1 MPIVTEEP
9 QEYKDEELLTRS
21 LGNPA
26 YFKLIVEK
34 YQAPCLRT
42 AFRVVKNREDAEDV
56 VQDAMVRIYRNAEK
70 FKTVEGA
77 TFKSWAYRILINTSI
92 NVYNKRKR
100 ERVAVVSVDSEVYE
114 NTIAAHDEDIEY
126 RVHVKHLVETS
137 LAMVPEHLRSVLKK
151 YYLEEKSQNEI
162 AKEEG
167 STVSSVKMKLF
178 RARKYFKRIVE
189 ENKNNKNALCIANA
203 QAEV

>member
-34 YQAPCLRT
+34 YQAPFLRT
-42 AFRVVKNREDAEDV
+42 ALRVVKNREDAEDV

-126 RVHVKHLVETS
+126 RVHVKHL
-137 LAMVPEHLRSVLKK
+137 RS
-151 YYLEEKSQNEI
+151 
-162 AKEEG
+162 
-167 STVSSVKMKLF
+167 
-178 RARKYFKRIVE
+178 
-189 ENKNNKNALCIANA
+189 
-203 QAEV
+203 